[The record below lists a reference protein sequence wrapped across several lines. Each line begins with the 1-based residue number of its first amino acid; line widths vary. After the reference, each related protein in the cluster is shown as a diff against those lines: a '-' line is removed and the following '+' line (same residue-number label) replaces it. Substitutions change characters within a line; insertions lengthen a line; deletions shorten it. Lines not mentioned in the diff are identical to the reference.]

1 MFSFLKQN
9 PEKRLKKEYNAKL
22 EQAMKAQR
30 SGDIEK
36 YAFLTR
42 EAEEL
47 YEKLKQV
54 QEEKS

>member
-22 EQAMKAQR
+22 EQAMNAQR
-30 SGDIEK
+30 CGDIEK
-36 YAFLTR
+36 YSFLTR

>member
-9 PEKRLKKEYNAKL
+9 PEKILKKEYNAKL

-36 YAFLTR
+36 YSFLTR
-42 EAEEL
+42 ETEGG
-47 YEKLKQV
+47 YEFLRQV
-54 QEEKS
+54 QEEKY

>member
-1 MFSFLKQN
+1 MFSFLKPN

-22 EQAMKAQR
+22 ELAMKAQR

-36 YAFLTR
+36 YSFLTC

-47 YEKLKQV
+47 YEKLKQF

>member
-1 MFSFLKQN
+1 MFSFLKSN
-9 PEKRLKKEYNAKL
+9 PEKRLKKQYNAKL

-36 YAFLTR
+36 YSFLTR

-47 YEKLKQV
+47 YEQLKLV
-54 QEEKS
+54 QGK